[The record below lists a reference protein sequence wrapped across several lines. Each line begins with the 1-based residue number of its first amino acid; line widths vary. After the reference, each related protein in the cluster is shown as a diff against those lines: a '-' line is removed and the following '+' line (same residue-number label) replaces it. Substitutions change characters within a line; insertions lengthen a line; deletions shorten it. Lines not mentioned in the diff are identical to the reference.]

1 LSKFQEHSKLS
12 SYRHVIK
19 WCCLLILKAEK
30 KEELPIRLT
39 KKIDGLIT
47 SSFAL
52 CNRFSAYSSCDSG
65 ACSRSSY
72 SSGGDGCDDD
82 GCSGDGCDDGGGC
95 NSGGKS
101 EQTHYSQ
108 QVDLLQK
115 ALLLLP

>member
-1 LSKFQEHSKLS
+1 
-12 SYRHVIK
+12 
-19 WCCLLILKAEK
+19 LILKAEK

-72 SSGGDGCDDD
+72 SSCGD
-82 GCSGDGCDDGGGC
+82 DGCDDGGG
-95 NSGGKS
+95 NSGDGCGDDS
-101 EQTHYSQ
+101 CDGSCGVSRRQMRDWQ

-115 ALLLLP
+115 SLLLLQQPDY

>member
-1 LSKFQEHSKLS
+1 M
-12 SYRHVIK
+12 
-19 WCCLLILKAEK
+19 ILKSEK

-52 CNRFSAYSSCDSG
+52 CNRFSAYSSCDCG

-72 SSGGDGCDDD
+72 SSDGCGDGDGGDD
-82 GCSGDGCDDGGGC
+82 GCSGDGCDDDGGGC

-108 QVDLLQK
+108 QADLLQK

>member
-1 LSKFQEHSKLS
+1 M
-12 SYRHVIK
+12 
-19 WCCLLILKAEK
+19 
-30 KEELPIRLT
+30 

-47 SSFAL
+47 SFAL

-72 SSGGDGCDDD
+72 SSGGDGCDDGGGD
-82 GCSGDGCDDGGGC
+82 DSSGDGCDDDGGC

-101 EQTHYSQ
+101 EQTHYLLQ
-108 QVDLLQK
+108 AVLLQK

>member
-1 LSKFQEHSKLS
+1 M
-12 SYRHVIK
+12 
-19 WCCLLILKAEK
+19 ILKSEK

-52 CNRFSAYSSCDSG
+52 CNRFSAYSSCDCG

-72 SSGGDGCDDD
+72 SSGGDGCDDGGGGD
-82 GCSGDGCDDGGGC
+82 SSGDGCDDGGGC

-101 EQTHYSQ
+101 EQTHYLQ
-108 QVDLLQK
+108 QVDLSQK

>member
-1 LSKFQEHSKLS
+1 M
-12 SYRHVIK
+12 
-19 WCCLLILKAEK
+19 ILKAEK

-82 GCSGDGCDDGGGC
+82 GGC

-101 EQTHYSQ
+101 EQTHYLQ
-108 QVDLLQK
+108 QVDLSQK

>member
-1 LSKFQEHSKLS
+1 M
-12 SYRHVIK
+12 
-19 WCCLLILKAEK
+19 ILKSEK

-47 SSFAL
+47 SPFAL
-52 CNRFSAYSSCDSG
+52 CNRFSAYSSCDCG

-72 SSGGDGCDDD
+72 SSDGCDDGGDD

-101 EQTHYSQ
+101 EQTHYLQ
-108 QVDLLQK
+108 QVDLLQR

>member
-1 LSKFQEHSKLS
+1 
-12 SYRHVIK
+12 
-19 WCCLLILKAEK
+19 LILKAEK
-30 KEELPIRLT
+30 KEELPIRLM

-47 SSFAL
+47 SFAL

-72 SSGGDGCDDD
+72 SSGGDGGGDD
-82 GCSGDGCDDGGGC
+82 GGGDDSSGDGCDDGGGC

-101 EQTHYSQ
+101 EQTHYLQ
-108 QVDLLQK
+108 QVDLSQK